1 MEDPSNQEEKV
12 TDEDVQEAIKEMDDD
27 VKETLKAML
36 FMGALPNASPVS
48 AKQIQQ
54 FCEWKQSVA
63 EGLRI
68 LEGLYDKKILARFI
82 DGELRTHPMT
92 EDGAWDD
99 DLAYGEDEEVMG

>member
-1 MEDPSNQEEKV
+1 MKDPSNQEKKAL
-12 TDEDVQEAIKEMDDD
+12 DDYDQEI
-27 VKETLKAML
+27 LKAML
-36 FMGALPNASPVS
+36 YMGAVPSGPPVS
-48 AKQIQQ
+48 SKQIQQ

-99 DLAYGEDEEVMG
+99 DLAYGEDEDEDKWVIS

>member
-1 MEDPSNQEEKV
+1 MKDLSDQEEKV
-12 TDEDVQEAIKEMDDD
+12 TDEDVQEA
-27 VKETLKAML
+27 LKAML
-36 FMGALPNASPVS
+36 FMGAVPGGPSVS
-48 AKQIQQ
+48 SKQIQQ

-68 LEGLYDKKILARFI
+68 LEGLHDKKILARFI

-99 DLAYGEDEEVMG
+99 DLAYGEDEEVIA